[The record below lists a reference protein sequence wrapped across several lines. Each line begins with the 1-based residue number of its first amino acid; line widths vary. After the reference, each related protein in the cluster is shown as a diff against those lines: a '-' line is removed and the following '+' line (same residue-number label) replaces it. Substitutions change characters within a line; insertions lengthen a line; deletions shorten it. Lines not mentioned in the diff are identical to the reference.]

1 MVAKAGGS
9 TNAYTRAE
17 ETNYYFKISNEKLK
31 EAL

>member
-1 MVAKAGGS
+1 MIARAGGS

-17 ETNYYFKISNEKLK
+17 ETNYYFSIMNDQMK